1 MKTHAVI
8 LQLFWQTDKMAS
20 GRSYINRHSAAT
32 RKHLKNWNR
41 RQRMEIPQD
50 AWNNARRHSDAMGLE
65 AVNGTLHSY
74 VQTF

>member
-1 MKTHAVI
+1 
-8 LQLFWQTDKMAS
+8 
-20 GRSYINRHSAAT
+20 
-32 RKHLKNWNR
+32 
-41 RQRMEIPQD
+41 MEIPQD